1 MLVYQRV
8 GPFLVPRS
16 PKGTWKLVRKSD
28 KEKIRP
34 REEPGGDGRVEVA
47 PGTKPSKTGI
57 TWVALELPSGYD
69 EKKVRHGKIHHAI
82 NR

>member
-1 MLVYQRV
+1 MLVYQTV
-8 GPFLVPRS
+8 SPFLVPRS

-69 EKKVRHGKIHHAI
+69 EKSSPWKDPPCYFHR
-82 NR
+82 